1 MRGVLVALALAGG
14 LVVAGGPAMAQVSTL
29 GKVAAPPVFTDAERA
44 FDELGDYSV
53 ELGQVKILK
62 QSPLHVQINAEVEA
76 ASVRQF
82 PSLMIEQTAEVLS
95 YGLFRMFIHTKAA
108 EVTVTA
114 VPVLQTISDKGISEK
129 VLKDKAVQVRMTRS
143 QAERVAREVVG
154 VQSLNDLVA
163 KELVGWGWSGPMQK
177 VLGRGLGNKGV
188 DPAFLRSLGLQINP
202 PK

>member
-1 MRGVLVALALAGG
+1 MRGVLVALALAGA
-14 LVVAGGPAMAQVSTL
+14 LVVAGGPATAQVSTL
-29 GKVAAPPVFTDAERA
+29 GRVAAPPVFTDAERA

-62 QSPLHVQINAEVEA
+62 RSPLHVQINAEVEA

-188 DPAFLRSLGLQINP
+188 DPAFLKSLGLQINP